1 MLFGII
7 PPQIDNLPKLQ
18 YLDPSGNQLSTII
31 PPKIGHLNQLRM
43 LYFDVN
49 QLRAL
54 IPPETG
60 HLNLSMKLVTQIQVF
75 FKSKRNESAWLE
87 IQFDS
92 FINFIC
98 TI

>member
-18 YLDPSGNQLSTII
+18 YLDPSGNQLSRII
-31 PPKIGHLNQLRM
+31 PPKIGHLNQLRI

-49 QLRAL
+49 HLRAS
-54 IPPETG
+54 IPPEIG
-60 HLNLSMKLVTQIQVF
+60 HLNLSMKLVTQMQIF